1 MISSRGDKAM
11 VDYMVRDTVWNDYSV
26 FATEQEAR
34 DYVQVCLDTDPASAR
49 TDFVI
54 FKRERIG

>member
-1 MISSRGDKAM
+1 M
-11 VDYMVRDTVWNDYSV
+11 VDYMVRDTVWNDYAV
-26 FATEQEAR
+26 FTTEQEAR

>member
-1 MISSRGDKAM
+1 M
-11 VDYMVRDTVWNDYSV
+11 VDYMVRDTVWNDYAV

-34 DYVQVCLDTDPASAR
+34 DYVQNCLDTDPASAR
-49 TDFVI
+49 ADFVI